1 VDNRNKAHTP
11 NRRLA
16 KVAVQCSADPE
27 VSGWLIKVWF
37 SASIPIAIGMVKIA
51 TFAKRQN
58 VMRYYKIRMRTFLL
72 LSILLTSCGLTKRTE
87 SNRSNIQYDDNA
99 IVFVVLRISKDSV
112 QGKNVIEFVSKTKT
126 VGKIKNEYQSQVDS
140 ENFLTIDLY
149 EQDKIIKTIVIA
161 HPLYKRV
168 EYLDGNAL
176 SSKSIELNKEEFFI
190 RLQIKD
196 NSNKIRISETLKNAA
211 AKELTT
217 IKL

>member
-1 VDNRNKAHTP
+1 
-11 NRRLA
+11 
-16 KVAVQCSADPE
+16 
-27 VSGWLIKVWF
+27 
-37 SASIPIAIGMVKIA
+37 
-51 TFAKRQN
+51 
-58 VMRYYKIRMRTFLL
+58 MRTFLL